1 MKAIAGI
8 VVGAAALLAAAGC
21 GSSQPAPAVFTPAG
35 GGQSTAASPAGGGS
49 QPAGGAAASYVMPPF
64 GKNVHIEM
72 TSWLPRDPAQAR
84 AVIADKNY
92 QLAFLY
98 AEYKGGQDQSWLSYV
113 APVMQGP
120 LSATLRSQN
129 VTTESFTGT
138 IKYFGMRVFPDPT
151 VRGDLDVASCFDN
164 AGSSNTNLR
173 TGAVLPDSTPANQH
187 YMLITDQ
194 LAKNTAGEWQVVAN
208 FQAVYYPRAK
218 ECKP

>member
-1 MKAIAGI
+1 MKTIAGLF
-8 VVGAAALLAAAGC
+8 VGAAALLAAAGC
-21 GSSQPAPAVFTPAG
+21 GSSSSAPAVFKPAG
-35 GGQSTAASPAGGGS
+35 GGQPTVPAGGPS
-49 QPAGGAAASYVMPPF
+49 ATPSATAGTFVMPPF
-64 GKNVHIEM
+64 GRNVRIEM
-72 TSWLPRDPAQAR
+72 TSWLPRDPAQAQ

-98 AEYKGGQDQSWLSYV
+98 AEYKGGQDQSWVSYV
-113 APVMQGP
+113 APVMQSAI
-120 LSATLRSQN
+120 SATLRSPG

-173 TGAVLPDSTPANQH
+173 TGAVLPDSTPADQH

-194 LAKNTAGEWQVVAN
+194 LAKDTAGRWQVVAN